1 MPSVAD
7 QLTTCRLAI
16 TELLRTIQSLPE
28 GDIET
33 IAEGVLALDTVRQD
47 LVAVREAAET
57 QLITAMGDLP
67 EVSVAGATMELR
79 RSDSR
84 KAWDHKA
91 LGAEVAERLVQSA
104 VDFETGEVLKSTEE
118 LIMDVLTYAGV
129 SYWKVKALNN
139 LGISADEYCEVTE
152 GPMKVRINRV

>member
-16 TELLRTIQSLPE
+16 TELLRTIQSLPAS
-28 GDIET
+28 DIEN

-47 LVAVREAAET
+47 LVAVREAAEA

-91 LGAEVAERLVQSA
+91 ISAEVAERLVQSS
-104 VDFETGEVLKSTEE
+104 VDFETGEMLKSTEE

-139 LGISADEYCEVTE
+139 LGISADDYCEVTE